1 MGKRKG
7 LQTVSGTDSFRV
19 SSPSVE
25 VFAGG
30 AGGGSFLQ
38 KAPSSV
44 PPPAKTSTGG
54 EAARQK
60 FRCVER
66 KERAAHCFL
75 YIFFCWRGAAECHS
89 SIHPFEIFR
98 GKLFQNCPAATSNT
112 GQRTPVTVRKMK
124 RKRPEPNAGFRPFPA
139 SKAPLAGEPSHPSIR
154 RRSLPAWRVPRSH
167 GGFAWR
173 RLRPR

>member
-1 MGKRKG
+1 MLRA
-7 LQTVSGTDSFRV
+7 RV
-19 SSPSVE
+19 PSLGRE
-25 VFAGG
+25 DRGREL
-30 AGGGSFLQ
+30 FL
-38 KAPSSV
+38 KWGHSHAPSPG

-66 KERAAHCFL
+66 KGRAAHCFL

-124 RKRPEPNAGFRPFPA
+124 RKRPEPNAGFRPFLA